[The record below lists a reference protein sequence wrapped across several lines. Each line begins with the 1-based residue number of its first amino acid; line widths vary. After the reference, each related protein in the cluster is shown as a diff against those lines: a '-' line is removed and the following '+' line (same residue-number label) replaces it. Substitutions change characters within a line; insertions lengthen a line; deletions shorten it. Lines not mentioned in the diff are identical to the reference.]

1 MTQIRNL
8 DDILNKVEEL
18 RDSLRVSEEMFPI
31 ISEVFIF
38 IREVVPLLLDANLS
52 IKETTGHLPTATD
65 NINSVS
71 QTTELAT
78 NEVLDTIELI
88 TEELNDLRDRIT
100 NNTDTKNQLEILDR
114 VQNQVSE
121 IVFAF
126 QFQDITTQKLE
137 QVIRILNAINEKF
150 SNLWHSF
157 NKLRDS
163 SALSAEVF
171 RAIESELKNTLENE
185 NREFFDKRT
194 KDVVRHTDIT
204 QDMIDNLFK

>member
-157 NKLRDS
+157 NKRRDS

-171 RAIESELKNTLENE
+171 RAIESE
-185 NREFFDKRT
+185 
-194 KDVVRHTDIT
+194 
-204 QDMIDNLFK
+204 

>member
-78 NEVLDTIELI
+78 NEVLDTIELV
-88 TEELNDLRDRIT
+88 TEELDDLRDRIS
-100 NNTDTKNQLEILDR
+100 NNSDTKNQLELLDR
-114 VQNQVSE
+114 VQNRVSE

-163 SALSAEVF
+163 STLSAEVF

-185 NREFFDKRT
+185 NREFFAQRT